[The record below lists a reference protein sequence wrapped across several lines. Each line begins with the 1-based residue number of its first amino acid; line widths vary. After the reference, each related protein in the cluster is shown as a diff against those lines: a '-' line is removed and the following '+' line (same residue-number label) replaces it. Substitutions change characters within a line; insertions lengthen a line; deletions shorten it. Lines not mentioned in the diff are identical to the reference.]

1 MGNKSSR
8 TTINF
13 IKSLEPSLTPAIV
26 GSAIYKDFTEK
37 SDLILPNNPYYNS
50 SVKLPVPTVVS
61 SIAPGKSNESIVS
74 SHVTQS
80 TDELPSNTLMNH
92 SDEHSDD
99 HSAEHSDEHS
109 DDHSAEHSDEH
120 SEELPPPT
128 EYLLNNKTI
137 LIIFPTVIIGF
148 VAVYYFYTTR
158 MHQTSF
164 EN

>member
-8 TTINF
+8 TAINF

-26 GSAIYKDFTEK
+26 GSAIYTDFTEK
-37 SDLILPNNPYYNS
+37 SDLILPNNPYYNT

-80 TDELPSNTLMNH
+80 TDEH
-92 SDEHSDD
+92 SE
-99 HSAEHSDEHS
+99 
-109 DDHSAEHSDEH
+109 
-120 SEELPPPT
+120 EELPPPT

-148 VAVYYFYTTR
+148 VVVYYFYTTR

>member
-50 SVKLPVPTVVS
+50 SVKLPTSVGVS
-61 SIAPGKSNESIVS
+61 SAAPGKSNESIVS

-80 TDELPSNTLMNH
+80 TDELPSNTQIN
-92 SDEHSDD
+92 
-99 HSAEHSDEHS
+99 
-109 DDHSAEHSDEH
+109 HSDEH